1 MEFFIEYPCEQLK
14 DYVAFY
20 WGTKQN
26 NLNYSGR
33 EKIIPTGCMQ
43 LFIHYGNSFLASEN
57 NQTVKLS
64 NTYIC
69 GQKYSSFD
77 VLGTGDTAF
86 TSINFKP
93 YGAKAFLGYS
103 LNEFTNNNFPTED
116 VLGNEFISI
125 KEQLI
130 NTIDYKEQIAI
141 IERYLIY
148 RLNKTK
154 FRDFQLIKYS
164 VDSILNS
171 KFDDSISNIANH
183 LCLSERTFQRKF
195 LESIGLSPKQFFRIG
210 RLQKTIRNFKFYKEK
225 TKLSDLAYDSGFYD
239 QSHFIKE
246 FKLLT
251 GHSPKEFFSNEC
263 IESDLIL

>member
-1 MEFFIEYPCEQLK
+1 MEFYVEYPCEQLK

-26 NLNYSGR
+26 NINYSGR

-43 LFIHYGNSFLASEN
+43 LFIHYGNSFLTCEN
-57 NQTVKLS
+57 TQTKKLS

-69 GQKYSSFD
+69 GQKCSSFD
-77 VLGTGDTAF
+77 VLGTGETAF

-93 YGAKAFLGYS
+93 YGAKAFLGFP
-103 LNEFTNNNFPTED
+103 LNEFTDNNFPAED
-116 VLGNEFISI
+116 VLGNEFLRI

-130 NTIDYKEQIAI
+130 NTIDYKKQIEI
-141 IERYLIY
+141 IEQYLIY
-148 RLNKTK
+148 RLNKVK
-154 FRDFQLIKYS
+154 FPDFQLIKHS
-164 VDSILNS
+164 VDNILNS
-171 KFDDSISNIANH
+171 KFDDSILNIAKN

-195 LESIGLSPKQFFRIG
+195 LDSIGLSPKQFFRIG
-210 RLQKTIRNFKFYKEK
+210 RLQKTIRNFKFYKESL
-225 TKLSDLAYDSGFYD
+225 KLSDLAYDSGFYD

-251 GHSPKEFFSNEC
+251 GLTPKEFFSFEC
-263 IESDLIL
+263 VESDLLL